1 MFMVK
6 LFIGLCMLLDHCI
19 LGSAE
24 KNDENLEIEI
34 NQEIQEV
41 ENNDAIV
48 EQLGKTKA
56 SHILMFHPWNTKSHR
71 IQQNALLEGFLAR
84 GHRVTGVFPQS
95 SSIKH
100 DRYTE
105 IVVEDGFAK
114 LMNIMTKSMMEK
126 DSTSYLQ
133 MLSLWPEM
141 LAMMKDMMEQ
151 QTRETNTVID
161 IIESRNETIDAV
173 FFTISFGY
181 LGIDIFKKFRVPHI
195 GISHPGWAL
204 HVSKFLGNPENP
216 SYQPELQSPFVE
228 PLSFWQRLSNTLIYS
243 IQDYDILGW
252 LWYPLFMDIIAD
264 YESYTEFLNNVS
276 LIFLCSHFVTHSP
289 QAWAPNAIEVGGL
302 HCREGEKLPEDLQL
316 FLDNHPEGVVY
327 VSFGSTVKPSEMPA
341 ERKQIFLDTFR
352 QLKHP
357 VIWKWDEDDIP
368 NLSSNVKLSK
378 WLPQQDLL
386 AHPNLR
392 VFVTHGGLLS
402 LQEALYHQTPLVGIP
417 LGNDQKPNLL
427 RADKKGYAIMLD
439 WVSISSDQ
447 FLAAINKAMY
457 DEEVK
462 KNMKKMH
469 DLFVDAR
476 DPPLERAMWWVEYA
490 IRHEGTKFLK
500 PNSVDLPWYQYHL
513 IDVIAFIFI
522 VLFFVLFITIKCFIC
537 FCRCCCSRKIKQE

>member
-1 MFMVK
+1 
-6 LFIGLCMLLDHCI
+6 
-19 LGSAE
+19 
-24 KNDENLEIEI
+24 
-34 NQEIQEV
+34 
-41 ENNDAIV
+41 
-48 EQLGKTKA
+48 
-56 SHILMFHPWNTKSHR
+56 
-71 IQQNALLEGFLAR
+71 
-84 GHRVTGVFPQS
+84 
-95 SSIKH
+95 
-100 DRYTE
+100 
-105 IVVEDGFAK
+105 
-114 LMNIMTKSMMEK
+114 MEK

-151 QTRETNTVID
+151 QTRETNAVID
-161 IIESRNETIDAV
+161 IIESRNETVDAV

-216 SYQPELQSPFVE
+216 SYQPELQSPYVE
-228 PLSFWQRLSNTLIYS
+228 PMSFWQRLSNTLMYS

-264 YESYTEFLNNVS
+264 YGSYIEFLNNVS
-276 LIFLCSHFVTHSP
+276 LLFLCSHFVTHSP
-289 QAWAPNAIEVGGL
+289 QAWAPNTIEVGGL

-457 DEEVK
+457 DEEIK
-462 KNMKKMH
+462 LNMKKMH

-490 IRHEGTKFLK
+490 IRHKGTQFLK
-500 PNSVDLPWYQYHL
+500 PHSVDLAWYQYHL

-522 VLFFVLFITIKCFIC
+522 VLFILLFITIKCFIC